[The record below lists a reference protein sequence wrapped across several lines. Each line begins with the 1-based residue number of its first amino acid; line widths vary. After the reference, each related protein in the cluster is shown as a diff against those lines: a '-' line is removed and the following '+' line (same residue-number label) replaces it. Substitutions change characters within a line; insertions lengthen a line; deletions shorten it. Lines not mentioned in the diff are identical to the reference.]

1 MRTVSSEELPGKE
14 MSFWDHLEE
23 LRGSIIRSV
32 LVLVAVFVV
41 LFFFKTFVFDTVVL
55 GPTKSSFWFYRL
67 LGLNMNL
74 QLINI
79 DVTAQ
84 FFTHIKVT
92 FIAAFVVAFPYI
104 CYELWRFIAP
114 ALYRDEKK
122 TVRGAFG
129 LGAGL
134 FYLGI
139 CTGYFLVV
147 PLMLVFFDGYQV
159 SATIEN
165 TFSLNS
171 YISRFSGM
179 VFMMGLLFEFPSV
192 LAVLSHFGIVTR
204 EFMKQY
210 RRHAVVV
217 ILILAAVLT
226 PTGDPFT
233 LLVVSVPLYLLY
245 EFSIF
250 ICKPEEKE
258 AEEDEAQA
266 DS

>member
-1 MRTVSSEELPGKE
+1 MSSEELAEKE

-23 LRGSIIRSV
+23 LRGAIIRSV
-32 LVLVAVFVV
+32 LLLVCAFVA
-41 LFFFKTFVFDTVVL
+41 LFFFKNLVFDTIVL
-55 GPTKSSFWFYRL
+55 APTRSSFWFYRL
-67 LGLNMNL
+67 LGVNMNL

-92 FIAAFVVAFPYI
+92 FIAAFVLTFPFI
-104 CYELWRFIAP
+104 CYQLWHFIAP

-122 TVRGAFG
+122 TVRRAFG

-147 PLMLVFFDGYQV
+147 PLMLLFFDGYQV
-159 SATIEN
+159 SAAIVN

-171 YISRFSGM
+171 YISIFSGM

-204 EFMKQY
+204 EFMKRY
-210 RRHAVVV
+210 RRHAIIV
-217 ILILAAVLT
+217 IIILAAVLT

-245 EFSIF
+245 EFSIL
-250 ICKPEEKE
+250 ICRPER
-258 AEEDEAQA
+258 EEI
-266 DS
+266 

>member
-1 MRTVSSEELPGKE
+1 MSSEELAEKE

-23 LRGSIIRSV
+23 LRGAIIRSV
-32 LVLVAVFVV
+32 LLLVCAFVA
-41 LFFFKTFVFDTVVL
+41 LFFFKNLVFDTIVL
-55 GPTKSSFWFYRL
+55 APTRSSFWFYRL
-67 LGLNMNL
+67 LGVNMNL

-92 FIAAFVVAFPYI
+92 FIAAFVLTFPFI
-104 CYELWRFIAP
+104 CYQLWRFIAP

-122 TVRGAFG
+122 TVRRAFG

-147 PLMLVFFDGYQV
+147 PLMLLFFDGYHV
-159 SATIEN
+159 SAAIVN

-171 YISRFSGM
+171 YISIFSGM

-204 EFMKQY
+204 EFMKRY
-210 RRHAVVV
+210 RRHAIIV
-217 ILILAAVLT
+217 IIILAAVLT

-245 EFSIF
+245 EFSIL
-250 ICKPEEKE
+250 ICRPER
-258 AEEDEAQA
+258 EEI
-266 DS
+266 

>member
-1 MRTVSSEELPGKE
+1 MSSEELAEKE

-23 LRGSIIRSV
+23 LRGAIIRSV
-32 LVLVAVFVV
+32 LLLVCAFVA
-41 LFFFKTFVFDTVVL
+41 LFFFKNLVFDTIVL
-55 GPTKSSFWFYRL
+55 APTRSSFWFYRL
-67 LGLNMNL
+67 LGVNMNL

-92 FIAAFVVAFPYI
+92 FIAAFVLTFPFI
-104 CYELWRFIAP
+104 CYQLWRFIAP

-122 TVRGAFG
+122 TVRRAFG

-147 PLMLVFFDGYQV
+147 PLMLLFFDGYQV
-159 SATIEN
+159 SAAIVN

-171 YISRFSGM
+171 YISIFSGM

-204 EFMKQY
+204 EFMKRY
-210 RRHAVVV
+210 RRHAIVV
-217 ILILAAVLT
+217 IIILAAVLT

-245 EFSIF
+245 EFSIL
-250 ICKPEEKE
+250 ICRPER
-258 AEEDEAQA
+258 EEI
-266 DS
+266 

>member
-1 MRTVSSEELPGKE
+1 MSSEELAEKE

-23 LRGSIIRSV
+23 LRGAIIRSV
-32 LVLVAVFVV
+32 LLLVCAFVA
-41 LFFFKTFVFDTVVL
+41 LFFFKNLVFDTIVL
-55 GPTKSSFWFYRL
+55 APTRSSFWFYRL
-67 LGLNMNL
+67 LGVNMNL

-92 FIAAFVVAFPYI
+92 FIAAFVLTFPFI
-104 CYELWRFIAP
+104 CYQLWRFIAP

-122 TVRGAFG
+122 TVRRAFG

-147 PLMLVFFDGYQV
+147 PLMLLFFDGYQV
-159 SATIEN
+159 SAAIVN

-171 YISRFSGM
+171 YISIFSGM

-204 EFMKQY
+204 EFMKRY
-210 RRHAVVV
+210 RRHAIVV
-217 ILILAAVLT
+217 IIILAAVLT

-245 EFSIF
+245 EFSIL
-250 ICKPEEKE
+250 ICRPER
-258 AEEDEAQA
+258 DEI
-266 DS
+266 

>member
-1 MRTVSSEELPGKE
+1 MSSEELAEKE

-23 LRGSIIRSV
+23 LRGAIIRSV
-32 LVLVAVFVV
+32 LLLVCAFVA
-41 LFFFKTFVFDTVVL
+41 LFFFKNLVFDTIVL
-55 GPTKSSFWFYRL
+55 APTRSSFWFYRL
-67 LGLNMNL
+67 LGVNMNL

-92 FIAAFVVAFPYI
+92 FIAAFVLTFPFI
-104 CYELWRFIAP
+104 CYQLWRFIAP

-122 TVRGAFG
+122 TVRRAFG

-147 PLMLVFFDGYQV
+147 PLMLLFFDGYQV
-159 SATIEN
+159 SASIVN

-171 YISRFSGM
+171 YISIFSGM

-204 EFMKQY
+204 EFMKRY
-210 RRHAVVV
+210 RRHAIIV
-217 ILILAAVLT
+217 IIILAAVLT

-245 EFSIF
+245 EFSIL
-250 ICKPEEKE
+250 ICRPER
-258 AEEDEAQA
+258 EEI
-266 DS
+266 

>member
-1 MRTVSSEELPGKE
+1 

-23 LRGSIIRSV
+23 LRGAIIRSV
-32 LVLVAVFVV
+32 LLLVCAFVA
-41 LFFFKTFVFDTVVL
+41 LFFFKNLVFDTIVL
-55 GPTKSSFWFYRL
+55 APTRSSFWFYRL
-67 LGLNMNL
+67 LGVNMNL

-92 FIAAFVVAFPYI
+92 FIAAFVLTFPFI
-104 CYELWRFIAP
+104 CYQLWRFIAP

-122 TVRGAFG
+122 TVRRAFG

-147 PLMLVFFDGYQV
+147 PLMLLFFDGYQV
-159 SATIEN
+159 SAAIVN

-171 YISRFSGM
+171 YISIFSGM

-204 EFMKQY
+204 EFMKRY
-210 RRHAVVV
+210 RRHAIVV
-217 ILILAAVLT
+217 IIILAAVLT

-245 EFSIF
+245 EFSIL
-250 ICKPEEKE
+250 ICRPES
-258 AEEDEAQA
+258 EEL
-266 DS
+266 

>member
-1 MRTVSSEELPGKE
+1 

-23 LRGSIIRSV
+23 LRGAIIRSV
-32 LVLVAVFVV
+32 LLLVCAFVA
-41 LFFFKTFVFDTVVL
+41 LFFFKNLVFDTIVL
-55 GPTKSSFWFYRL
+55 APTRSSFWFYRL
-67 LGLNMNL
+67 LGVNMNL

-92 FIAAFVVAFPYI
+92 FIAAFVLTFPFI
-104 CYELWRFIAP
+104 CYQLWRFIAP

-122 TVRGAFG
+122 TVRRAFG

-147 PLMLVFFDGYQV
+147 PLMLLFFDGYQV
-159 SATIEN
+159 SAAIVN

-171 YISRFSGM
+171 YISIFSGM

-204 EFMKQY
+204 EFMKRY
-210 RRHAVVV
+210 RRHAIVV
-217 ILILAAVLT
+217 IIILAAVLT

-245 EFSIF
+245 EFSIL
-250 ICKPEEKE
+250 ICRPER
-258 AEEDEAQA
+258 EEI
-266 DS
+266 

>member
-1 MRTVSSEELPGKE
+1 

-23 LRGSIIRSV
+23 LRGAIIRSV
-32 LVLVAVFVV
+32 LLLVCAFVA
-41 LFFFKTFVFDTVVL
+41 LFFFKNLVFDTIVL
-55 GPTKSSFWFYRL
+55 APTRSSFWFYRL
-67 LGLNMNL
+67 LGVNMNL

-92 FIAAFVVAFPYI
+92 FIAAFVLTFPFI
-104 CYELWRFIAP
+104 CYQLWRFIAP

-122 TVRGAFG
+122 TVRRAFG

-147 PLMLVFFDGYQV
+147 PLMLLFFDGYQV
-159 SATIEN
+159 SAAIVN

-171 YISRFSGM
+171 YISIFSGM

-204 EFMKQY
+204 EFMKRY
-210 RRHAVVV
+210 RRHAIVV
-217 ILILAAVLT
+217 IIILAAVLT

-245 EFSIF
+245 EFSIL
-250 ICKPEEKE
+250 ICRPES
-258 AEEDEAQA
+258 EEI
-266 DS
+266 